1 MNIPNFIFFINV
13 IISNFQYKL
22 QNNCEQLIIILD
34 EYEQK
39 MAMNM
44 KIILN
49 IIKGKGILTI
59 IK

>member
-13 IISNFQYKL
+13 AISNFQYKL

-39 MAMNM
+39 MAINM

>member
-22 QNNCEQLIIILD
+22 QKNCKQLIIIFD

-39 MAMNM
+39 MAKNI
-44 KIILN
+44 KIILK
-49 IIKGKGILTI
+49 IIKEKGILRV